1 MLALKK
7 VKFIYNPRSGLMRN
21 PLIIRKL
28 IEFTLHEAPFSYDF
42 VETQHRGHARELS
55 AQAAAQGYDAVV
67 AVGGD
72 GTANEVASGLLCTSC
87 ALGIIPI
94 GSGNGLARGL
104 SIPVSVRRA
113 TRVLLDGTVRVID
126 AGQIENRNFFVVTGI
141 GFDALIGKLFDD
153 RSLRGPL
160 PYFYIG
166 VREFFFYRPELFTL
180 KFDDRTITVR
190 ALLVTIAN
198 TKQWGNG
205 VFIAPKAEPDDGLL
219 DICIIHRINTWRAV
233 YHLPKLFTGKID
245 KVREY
250 ERYQTTSLQILRQKP
265 GPFHVDGEPVDADN
279 VLNISIKKRSLSVI
293 VPTIKG
299 SQSIAQM
306 MLSHA
311 KRIAQSFPA
320 LLFCV
325 LLRYYQVFMHSTI

>member
-1 MLALKK
+1 MPPLKK
-7 VKFIYNPRSGLMRN
+7 IKLIYNPRSGLMRS
-21 PLIIRKL
+21 PVIIRRL
-28 IEFTLHEAPFSYDF
+28 IEYTLHEAPFQYDF
-42 VETQHRGHARELS
+42 AQTKYRGHAREIA
-55 AQAAAQGYDAVV
+55 AQAAADGYDAVV

-72 GTANEVASGLLCTSC
+72 GTANETASGLLYTPC

-104 SIPVSVRRA
+104 SIPISVRRA
-113 TRVLLDGTVRVID
+113 TRLLLDGVVRLID
-126 AGQIENRNFFVVTGI
+126 AGQIENRHFFVVTGI

-166 VREFFFYRPELFTL
+166 VREFFYYRPETFTL
-180 KFDDRTITVR
+180 KFDDKKITVR

-205 VFIAPKAEPDDGLL
+205 VFIAPHAEPDDGLL
-219 DICIIHRINTWRAV
+219 DVCILHRINVLRAI
-233 YHLPKLFTGKID
+233 YHFPKLFTGKID

-250 ERYQTTSLQILRQKP
+250 ERYQTTALQIFRQKP
-265 GPFHVDGEPVDADN
+265 GPFHVDGEPVDAEE
-279 VLNISIKKRSLSVI
+279 VLNISIKHKALRVI
-293 VPTIKG
+293 VPPPKRTQNITKL
-299 SQSIAQM
+299 

-311 KRIAQSFPA
+311 RKFAQSFPA
-320 LLFCV
+320 FP
-325 LLRYYQVFMHSTI
+325 S